1 MKNEIVPYSK
11 IVNPEQLGAMLR
23 QVRKRQGITQE
34 DLSAIAGIGP
44 RLIGEIERG
53 KLTAEIGKVFHL
65 LASLGLE
72 IVVQPRTTR
81 DWQG

>member
-11 IVNPEQLGAMLR
+11 IINPAQLGALLR
-23 QVRKRQGITQE
+23 LVRKRQGITQE

>member
-1 MKNEIVPYSK
+1 MKNEIVPCSK
-11 IVNPEQLGAMLR
+11 IVNPAQLGAMLR

-53 KLTAEIGKVFHL
+53 KATAEVGKVFHL